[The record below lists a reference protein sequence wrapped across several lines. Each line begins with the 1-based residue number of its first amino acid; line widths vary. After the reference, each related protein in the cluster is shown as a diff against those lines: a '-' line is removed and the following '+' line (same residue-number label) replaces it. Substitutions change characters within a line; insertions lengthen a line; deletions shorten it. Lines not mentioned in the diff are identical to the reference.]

1 MNTTPNLE
9 NLIPAE
15 GIITVTDFVVLLLV
29 AGYLIFAFLLMRQIK
44 LMNKSFS
51 TPLGAV
57 FTFFGRLHFFVALI
71 LLLAAL
77 VNL

>member
-1 MNTTPNLE
+1 MNTTPNLT

-15 GIITVTDFVVLLLV
+15 GVITVTDFVVLFFV
-29 AGYLIFAFLLMRQIK
+29 AGYVIFAFLLMRQIR
-44 LMNKSFS
+44 LMNTSFS

-57 FTFFGRLHFFVALI
+57 FSFFGRLHFFVALI

>member
-1 MNTTPNLE
+1 MNTTPSLE
-9 NLIPAE
+9 NLIPAA
-15 GIITVTDFVVLLLV
+15 GVITVTDFVVLFFV
-29 AGYLIFAFLLMRQIK
+29 AIYVIFSFLLMRQIR

-51 TPLGAV
+51 TPLGAL
-57 FTFFGRLHFFVALI
+57 FSFFGRLHFFVALM

>member
-1 MNTTPNLE
+1 MEITPNLE
-9 NLIPAE
+9 NLIPTS
-15 GIITVTDFVVLLLV
+15 GIVLITDILVLVFV
-29 AGYLIFAFLLMRQIK
+29 AGYTIFSFLLMRQIR
-44 LMNKSFS
+44 LMNRSFS

-77 VNL
+77 LNL

>member
-1 MNTTPNLE
+1 MGITPNLE
-9 NLIPAE
+9 NLIPVS
-15 GIITVTDFVVLLLV
+15 GIVLITDILVSVFV
-29 AGYLIFAFLLMRQIK
+29 AGYTIFSFLLMRQIR
-44 LMNKSFS
+44 LMNRSFS

-77 VNL
+77 LNL

>member
-1 MNTTPNLE
+1 MNTTPSLV

-15 GIITVTDFVVLLLV
+15 GVITVTDFVVLLFV

>member
-1 MNTTPNLE
+1 
-9 NLIPAE
+9 
-15 GIITVTDFVVLLLV
+15 DVVVFISV
-29 AGYLIFAFLLMRQIK
+29 AGYAVFSFLLMRQVR

-51 TPLGAV
+51 TPLGAL

-77 VNL
+77 LNL

>member
-1 MNTTPNLE
+1 MNTTPSLE
-9 NLIPAE
+9 NLIPAA
-15 GIITVTDFVVLLLV
+15 GVVTVTDFVVLFFV
-29 AGYLIFAFLLMRQIK
+29 AIYVIFAFLLMRQIK
-44 LMNKSFS
+44 LMNTSFS

-57 FTFFGRLHFFVALI
+57 FTFFGRLHFFVALM